1 MPRTRTHHVQDLLDR
16 LPAGQAVTAADLTEG
31 LGVTRMTLS
40 RLVAEAG
47 DRVVRL
53 GRSRA
58 TAYAVRQVTAAGS
71 EWPLYRLRAD
81 ASLEELGSVIA
92 LTGDTFHV
100 QAHPPRPNL
109 TRPPEGDVDG
119 HFPGLPWFLDD
130 LRPQGFLG
138 RTFAHRRARD
148 LGVPADLVRWQLGDT
163 LQAIVRAG
171 GTQIGDLILG
181 GDSVE
186 AALAALDNPPDHID
200 AQARETG
207 YPERAV
213 AALEGEEV
221 GSSPGGEQPKF
232 TATVEHDGQRHAVL
246 VKFARADAGEA
257 AQRWADLLVCEH
269 LALQCLREAGIQA
282 AASELIQT
290 SEYTFLEVQRFDRTP
305 NLLGRLGFVSLM
317 SLSSAFVGDV
327 TADWGTVGEQLQAL
341 GWITPETAIRM
352 AQLHA
357 FGRLIGNSDMHQGNL
372 GFHLAD
378 QGPLSIVP
386 IYDMLPMSL
395 APSRTGVL
403 RPAALLGS
411 IAPERAGQ
419 LAHLQWAA
427 PLAVEYWQ
435 SVAASPTIRSNA
447 LRELATQNSQRV
459 KALAQRFG

>member
-1 MPRTRTHHVQDLLDR
+1 
-16 LPAGQAVTAADLTEG
+16 
-31 LGVTRMTLS
+31 MTLF
-40 RLVAEAG
+40 RPDDAE
-47 DRVVRL
+47 
-53 GRSRA
+53 
-58 TAYAVRQVTAAGS
+58 Y
-71 EWPLYRLRAD
+71 PLFRLRPD
-81 ASLEELGSVIA
+81 GTVEQLGHAVPQP
-92 LTGDTFHV
+92 GDTFQVHV
-100 QAHPPRPNL
+100 NANRPNL
-109 TRPPEGDVDG
+109 TCPPDGGDPG
-119 HFPGLPWFLDD
+119 AFPGLPWYLDD
-130 LRPQGFLG
+130 LRPQGYLG
-138 RTFAHRRARD
+138 RAYARHQGHEFGLPLD
-148 LGVPADLVRWQLGDT
+148 PDCSQPRSLLRMLSHTGGTGQGDIVPGETA
-163 LQAIVRAG
+163 LQAALMSREAPPNLVHAAARQRA
-171 GTQIGDLILG
+171 
-181 GDSVE
+181 
-186 AALAALDNPPDHID
+186 
-200 AQARETG
+200 
-207 YPERAV
+207 YPERASAV
-213 AALEGEEV
+213 MAGTLACLG
-221 GSSPGGEQPKF
+221 PGGEQPKF
-232 TATVEHDGQRHAVL
+232 TATVEADGQRHAVL
-246 VKFARADAGEA
+246 VKFARAADGKGAE
-257 AQRWADLLVCEH
+257 RWADLLVCEH
-269 LALQCLREAGIQA
+269 LALQSLREAGIQA

-290 SEYTFLEVQRFDRTP
+290 NEYTFLEVQRFDRTP

-427 PLAVEYWQ
+427 PLAAHYWQ

-447 LRELATQNSQRV
+447 LRELAAHNAQRV